1 MEVLISVI
9 SSFLGVNLKDI
20 KASLNKENLK
30 TSEDNVISVSID
42 SVSKNLQDSK
52 EIIENALLEIE
63 KQKKLFEQMKQE
75 AEISQQITTM
85 NQEQVNALNTLLE
98 NTLNKQEKKTFPK
111 TLLWNLFFC
120 LLSAILGYILGK
132 CYIEELEVKKTEGEK
147 LLNDLVGAELPD
159 GTHSEEFPAIKQ
171 RYFDIAKEFSKML
184 KTVINCQLEE
194 LLCKSN

>member
-1 MEVLISVI
+1 MNTAILEVLISVI

-98 NTLNKQEKKTFPK
+98 NTLNKQEKKTIPK

-132 CYIEELEVKKTEGEK
+132 
-147 LLNDLVGAELPD
+147 LL
-159 GTHSEEFPAIKQ
+159 
-171 RYFDIAKEFSKML
+171 
-184 KTVINCQLEE
+184 
-194 LLCKSN
+194 

>member
-1 MEVLISVI
+1 MNTAILEVLISVI

-98 NTLNKQEKKTFPK
+98 NTLNKQEKKDFSQNTFMESIF
-111 TLLWNLFFC
+111 LF
-120 LLSAILGYILGK
+120 
-132 CYIEELEVKKTEGEK
+132 T
-147 LLNDLVGAELPD
+147 
-159 GTHSEEFPAIKQ
+159 
-171 RYFDIAKEFSKML
+171 
-184 KTVINCQLEE
+184 
-194 LLCKSN
+194 

>member
-1 MEVLISVI
+1 MNTAILEVLISVI

-52 EIIENALLEIE
+52 EIIENSLLEIE

-98 NTLNKQEKKTFPK
+98 NTLNKQEKKSFPK
-111 TLLWNLFFC
+111 TFLWNLFFC
-120 LLSAILGYILGK
+120 ILSAILGFVLGK
-132 CYIEELEVKKTEGEK
+132 YL
-147 LLNDLVGAELPD
+147 
-159 GTHSEEFPAIKQ
+159 
-171 RYFDIAKEFSKML
+171 
-184 KTVINCQLEE
+184 
-194 LLCKSN
+194 

>member
-1 MEVLISVI
+1 MNTAILEVLISVI

-42 SVSKNLQDSK
+42 SVSK
-52 EIIENALLEIE
+52 NALLEIE

-132 CYIEELEVKKTEGEK
+132 
-147 LLNDLVGAELPD
+147 LL
-159 GTHSEEFPAIKQ
+159 
-171 RYFDIAKEFSKML
+171 
-184 KTVINCQLEE
+184 
-194 LLCKSN
+194 

>member
-1 MEVLISVI
+1 MNTAILEVLISVI

-30 TSEDNVISVSID
+30 TSEDNVLSVSID

-111 TLLWNLFFC
+111 TLKWNQ
-120 LLSAILGYILGK
+120 I
-132 CYIEELEVKKTEGEK
+132 
-147 LLNDLVGAELPD
+147 
-159 GTHSEEFPAIKQ
+159 
-171 RYFDIAKEFSKML
+171 
-184 KTVINCQLEE
+184 
-194 LLCKSN
+194 

>member
-1 MEVLISVI
+1 MNTAILEVLISVI
-9 SSFLGVNLKDI
+9 SSFLRVNLEDI
-20 KASLNKENLK
+20 KGRLNKENLK

-132 CYIEELEVKKTEGEK
+132 
-147 LLNDLVGAELPD
+147 LL
-159 GTHSEEFPAIKQ
+159 
-171 RYFDIAKEFSKML
+171 
-184 KTVINCQLEE
+184 
-194 LLCKSN
+194 

>member
-1 MEVLISVI
+1 MNTAILEVLISVI

-111 TLLWNLFFC
+111 PLLWNLFFC

-132 CYIEELEVKKTEGEK
+132 
-147 LLNDLVGAELPD
+147 LL
-159 GTHSEEFPAIKQ
+159 
-171 RYFDIAKEFSKML
+171 
-184 KTVINCQLEE
+184 
-194 LLCKSN
+194 

>member
-1 MEVLISVI
+1 MNTAILEVLISVI

-111 TLLWNLFFC
+111 ALLWNLFFC

-132 CYIEELEVKKTEGEK
+132 
-147 LLNDLVGAELPD
+147 LL
-159 GTHSEEFPAIKQ
+159 
-171 RYFDIAKEFSKML
+171 
-184 KTVINCQLEE
+184 
-194 LLCKSN
+194 

>member
-1 MEVLISVI
+1 MNTAILEVLISVI

-52 EIIENALLEIE
+52 EIIENSLLEIE

-98 NTLNKQEKKTFPK
+98 NTLNKQEKKDFSQNTFMESIF
-111 TLLWNLFFC
+111 LF
-120 LLSAILGYILGK
+120 
-132 CYIEELEVKKTEGEK
+132 T
-147 LLNDLVGAELPD
+147 
-159 GTHSEEFPAIKQ
+159 
-171 RYFDIAKEFSKML
+171 
-184 KTVINCQLEE
+184 
-194 LLCKSN
+194 

>member
-1 MEVLISVI
+1 MAKETYCGGDKLNTAILEVLISVI

-132 CYIEELEVKKTEGEK
+132 
-147 LLNDLVGAELPD
+147 LL
-159 GTHSEEFPAIKQ
+159 
-171 RYFDIAKEFSKML
+171 
-184 KTVINCQLEE
+184 
-194 LLCKSN
+194 

>member
-1 MEVLISVI
+1 MNTAILEVLISVI

-111 TLLWNLFFC
+111 TLLWNLFFV
-120 LLSAILGYILGK
+120 SD
-132 CYIEELEVKKTEGEK
+132 E
-147 LLNDLVGAELPD
+147 
-159 GTHSEEFPAIKQ
+159 
-171 RYFDIAKEFSKML
+171 
-184 KTVINCQLEE
+184 
-194 LLCKSN
+194 